1 MPRRLSCI
9 FAVVAIAGCH
19 QPVERGATAL
29 SNGVSR
35 ADSGLGPRDA
45 RVIALTDFPGD
56 VQVLLGDPD
65 SAGPFVMRIHEPPG
79 TIVPPHSH
87 PVDENITV
95 LRGTFWF
102 GMGPQYDSA
111 ALRALPAG
119 GYAFAPAGTTMFAA
133 TPEDAIVQVSG
144 VGPFRI
150 RWINGATTL
159 DEPGSTTFRFRAGE
173 RVLTPRG
180 AGVIRQGYASGT
192 LIEYELT
199 DSAGRR
205 FMAVEGTI
213 RSGH

>member
-1 MPRRLSCI
+1 MPRRLSYT

-19 QPVERGATAL
+19 QPAERGATAL

-35 ADSGLGPRDA
+35 ADSGLRPRDA
-45 RVIALTDFPGD
+45 RVIALTDFSGD
-56 VQVLLGDPD
+56 VQILLGDPD

-119 GYAFAPAGTTMFAA
+119 GDALAPARAA
-133 TPEDAIVQVSG
+133 TVAG
-144 VGPFRI
+144 
-150 RWINGATTL
+150 GA
-159 DEPGSTTFRFRAGE
+159 A
-173 RVLTPRG
+173 G
-180 AGVIRQGYASGT
+180 AGVPG
-192 LIEYELT
+192 
-199 DSAGRR
+199 AGGGPCPVPRR
-205 FMAVEGTI
+205 
-213 RSGH
+213 

>member
-1 MPRRLSCI
+1 MPRRLSYT

-19 QPVERGATAL
+19 QPAERGATAL

-35 ADSGLGPRDA
+35 ADSGLRPRDA
-45 RVIALTDFPGD
+45 RVIALTDFSGD
-56 VQVLLGDPD
+56 VQILLGDPD

-119 GYAFAPAGTTMFAA
+119 GGGLPPPGAAMVCGTPGGRGRTAQGGGPA
-133 TPEDAIVQVSG
+133 
-144 VGPFRI
+144 R
-150 RWINGATTL
+150 
-159 DEPGSTTFRFRAGE
+159 RASD
-173 RVLTPRG
+173 
-180 AGVIRQGYASGT
+180 Q
-192 LIEYELT
+192 
-199 DSAGRR
+199 
-205 FMAVEGTI
+205 
-213 RSGH
+213 

>member
-29 SNGVSR
+29 SHGVSR
-35 ADSGLGPRDA
+35 AASGLGPRDA

-65 SAGPFVMRIHEPPG
+65 SAGPFVMRIHEPTG
-79 TIVPPHSH
+79 TIVPPRS
-87 PVDENITV
+87 PPTDENITV

-119 GYAFAPAGTTMFAA
+119 GYPFAPPRPPPFAG
-133 TPEDAIVQVSG
+133 Q
-144 VGPFRI
+144 
-150 RWINGATTL
+150 
-159 DEPGSTTFRFRAGE
+159 PGG
-173 RVLTPRG
+173 
-180 AGVIRQGYASGT
+180 
-192 LIEYELT
+192 
-199 DSAGRR
+199 
-205 FMAVEGTI
+205 
-213 RSGH
+213 

>member
-87 PVDENITV
+87 PIDENITV

-119 GYAFAPAGTTMFAA
+119 GDAFAAAGTTMFAA
-133 TPEDAIVQVSG
+133 TADDAI
-144 VGPFRI
+144 R
-150 RWINGATTL
+150 
-159 DEPGSTTFRFRAGE
+159 PGSGGRPVRDP
-173 RVLTPRG
+173 RVKG
-180 AGVIRQGYASGT
+180 
-192 LIEYELT
+192 
-199 DSAGRR
+199 
-205 FMAVEGTI
+205 
-213 RSGH
+213 

>member
-1 MPRRLSCI
+1 MPRRLSYT

-19 QPVERGATAL
+19 QPAERGATAL

-35 ADSGLGPRDA
+35 ADSGLRPRDA
-45 RVIALTDFPGD
+45 RVIALTDFSGD
-56 VQVLLGDPD
+56 VQILLGDPD

-119 GYAFAPAGTTMFAA
+119 GDALAPPGSTQFLAAPAAA
-133 TPEDAIVQVSG
+133 GAQVSG
-144 VGPFRI
+144 R
-150 RWINGATTL
+150 RH
-159 DEPGSTTFRFRAGE
+159 S
-173 RVLTPRG
+173 RVKKR
-180 AGVIRQGYASGT
+180 
-192 LIEYELT
+192 
-199 DSAGRR
+199 
-205 FMAVEGTI
+205 
-213 RSGH
+213 